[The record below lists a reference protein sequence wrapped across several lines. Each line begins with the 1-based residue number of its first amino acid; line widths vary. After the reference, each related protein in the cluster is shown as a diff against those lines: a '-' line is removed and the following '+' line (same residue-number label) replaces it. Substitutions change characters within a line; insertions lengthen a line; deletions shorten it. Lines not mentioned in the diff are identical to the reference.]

1 MQKICVIGAG
11 YVGLVTSACF
21 AELGNMVHCVDINAA
36 KIETLNEGHCP
47 IYEPGLANLIK
58 KHLNKKL
65 FFSINVK
72 GAVKKSSFV
81 FICVNTPPKPN
92 GEADL
97 SFVENVT
104 REIARSMTNYKIIVS
119 KSTVPVRTGAKVK
132 STMLRSIKKNIK
144 FDVASNPE
152 FLREGQAVHDFMNP
166 DRIVVGVESERAKK
180 EFEKLYK
187 KFKCPKLFTDIQSA
201 ELIKHAS
208 NSFLACK
215 ISFINMVAAICD
227 ETGGDVNEVARGMGF
242 DARIGKSFLNPGIG
256 FGGSCFPKDLSAFI
270 KVAEDASADTSLLKS
285 IKKINEK
292 QHLNFIQKIKKAVWN
307 LRGKTIAILG
317 LSFKPNTDDMRNAPS
332 VYIIEELLKEGA
344 NIKAYDPHAMDA
356 AKNILNEITYAKSIY
371 ECVEGS
377 DAIVILTE
385 WKQFAKMDF
394 SKIKKIVQHPII
406 IDGRNMFD
414 PAKME
419 KLGIQYLSVGR
430 K

>member
-1 MQKICVIGAG
+1 MEKICVVGAG

-21 AELGNMVHCVDINAA
+21 AEIGNTVYCVDINEE
-36 KIETLNEGHCP
+36 KIDMLRKGHCP
-47 IYEPGLANLIK
+47 IYEPRLTSLIK

-65 FFSINVK
+65 FFSISVK
-72 GAVKKSSFV
+72 EAVMKSKFV

-97 SFVENVT
+97 SFVENVA
-104 REIARSMTNYKIIVS
+104 REIAKSMTSYKIIVS
-119 KSTVPVRTGAKVK
+119 KSTVPVRTGNKVMNVM
-132 STMLRSIKKNIK
+132 SRSVKKNVK

-152 FLREGQAVHDFMNP
+152 FLREGQAVHDFLHP

-187 KFKCPKLFTDIQSA
+187 KFKCPKLFTNIQSA

-215 ISFINMVAAICD
+215 ISFINMVSTICD
-227 ETGGDVNEVARGMGF
+227 ETGGDVNEVARGMGL
-242 DARIGKSFLNPGIG
+242 DARIGKSFLNPGVG

-270 KVAEDASADTSLLKS
+270 KVAEDTMADTSLLRS

-292 QHLNFIQKIKKAVWN
+292 QQLNFVQKIKKAVWN

-317 LSFKPNTDDMRNAPS
+317 LSFKPDTDDMRNAPS
-332 VYIIEELLKEGA
+332 VYIIKELLNEGA
-344 NIKAYDPHAMDA
+344 NVKAYDPHAMDA
-356 AKNILNEITYAKSIY
+356 AKNILNDISYAKSIY
-371 ECVEGS
+371 DCVDGA

-394 SKIKKIVQHPII
+394 SKIKKMVQQPII
-406 IDGRNMFD
+406 IDGRNMFET
-414 PAKME
+414 AKMD
-419 KLGIQYLSVGR
+419 KLGFQYVSVGR